1 MNNVYVRSDNETLF
15 RNEMMNGSSCHY
27 WSIFMKNMFDRL
39 QEVGLPVKSY
49 IYMFNE
55 KTSRH
60 SGVIL
65 KHKKPDGEIQNF
77 IIDA

>member
-1 MNNVYVRSDNETLF
+1 
-15 RNEMMNGSSCHY
+15 
-27 WSIFMKNMFDRL
+27 MKNVFDRL
-39 QEVGLPVKSY
+39 QEIGLPVESY

-65 KHKKPDGEIQNF
+65 KHKKSDGEIENF